1 MTGAIVDV
9 SANGVMVDEVIGAVK
24 NAIKLAGISA
34 RDGSRD
40 LAVSSVQLTLHT
52 VASYTAGG
60 GVDFRVPFLG
70 MKLTVGST
78 VSRRDT
84 HTLDIVLE
92 PKDLANQR
100 ELRDGDVEVAL
111 VKAIETIRTVT
122 ARAVTG
128 DDPFI
133 LKQSTVEL
141 TFAITKDGSI
151 TLGFNG
157 EFEDSVSHTLR
168 MSFRPAP
175 PG

>member
-1 MTGAIVDV
+1 MDV
-9 SANGVMVDEVIGAVK
+9 SANGITVDEVIGTVK

-34 RDGSRD
+34 SEDSRD
-40 LAVSSVQLTLHT
+40 LAVSSVQLTLNT

-100 ELRDGDVEVAL
+100 EVRDGDVETAL
-111 VKAIETIRTVT
+111 VEAIETIRAVT
-122 ARAVTG
+122 ARAITG

-133 LKQSTVEL
+133 LKQSTIEL

-168 MSFRPAP
+168 ISFSP
-175 PG
+175 PP

>member
-1 MTGAIVDV
+1 MDV
-9 SANGVMVDEVIGAVK
+9 SANGIKADEVIGAVK

-34 RDGSRD
+34 TEDSRD
-40 LAVSSVQLTLHT
+40 LAVSSVQLTLNT

-78 VSRRDT
+78 VSRHDT
-84 HTLDIVLE
+84 HALDIVME

-100 ELRDGDVEVAL
+100 EVRDGDVETAL
-111 VKAIETIRTVT
+111 VDAIDTIRAITT
-122 ARAVTG
+122 RAITG

-133 LKQSTVEL
+133 LKHSTVEL
-141 TFAITKDGSI
+141 TFAITKDGTI

-168 MSFRPAP
+168 ISFSPTL
-175 PG
+175 